1 MANREPIYSAKA
13 RKIIEMLKYQTR
25 EKAAEEL
32 NYKHWKSLDMYMRR
46 KNFVYDGKQGQYI
59 PAENKFKKDKE
70 AYRNS
75 APNKVKKIINAFDA
89 ENPDPKDIAHREGF
103 TDHREM
109 AEFMKA
115 KGYEW
120 NVYKNNYVRIVGFI
134 EEPEPRETVSR
145 NEGER
150 AVDAI
155 EEFMPFIRFLYD
167 RREKVYQLLDGVR
180 EDGKIPRYAIPGM
193 AKTKAIYMSDKVADV
208 MGEFSREKNVT
219 QREIVETA
227 LVEYM
232 QKYGFKQEIEALL
245 QGRLW

>member
-103 TDHREM
+103 TDHRKM

-120 NVYKNNYVRIVGFI
+120 NVYKNNYVKITGFV
-134 EEPEPRETVSR
+134 EEPEPYESVNIGGGTS
-145 NEGER
+145 
-150 AVDAI
+150 AI
-155 EEFMPFIRFLYD
+155 DEFLPFIQFLYD
-167 RREKVYQLLDGVR
+167 RREVVYGLLEGVR
-180 EDGKIPRYAIPGM
+180 EDGKIPRYAIPGL
-193 AKTKAIYMSDKVADV
+193 AKTKAVYMSDRVADV

-227 LVEYM
+227 LVEYL

-245 QGRLW
+245 QDRLW